1 MTDYMKANTVSDILR
16 SILTTLLERPA
27 FLLLNFVYQVFFNV
41 TTMEMISAD
50 TMLKIFRNLQLIIGI
65 FMLFKFAV
73 TILEGIVDPNRVTD
87 KKNGANKIISRIIV
101 SLVLLAL
108 ITPINIPNPNNSW
121 EKQLK
126 NNGIIFGALYSL
138 QDRILSNNTIGRIIL
153 NDTSTQNDLNTAT
166 TTKAEQFSKQILSG
180 FLRINIRE
188 DAESPVD
195 ETDEKNWA
203 CNDTKSKQIIEKFQK
218 QTTQGMI
225 SLVNED
231 CGGGKYIFAYS
242 PIGGI
247 CAYIIVVI
255 LILYTID
262 VAIRA
267 IKLAILRL
275 IAPIPIISHMS
286 ISKKESKGADSFSTW
301 ISTMTTTYLELFIRL
316 AILHFVIFLI
326 QNMITEGIVL
336 DTGTGITG
344 ALAFVFIVIGF
355 FLFARQAPRFIQSAL
370 GMQSS
375 AGGIGLTMAAAGL
388 GTYLGGGD
396 AKDMYENMMTASRT
410 TQNGGKDL
418 GKNALFTHRD
428 NQIKGAQAK
437 YREALEEETWKR
449 QLDMDGQD
457 EKGFIKPKRALIP
470 ILGSKKL
477 VKAQRAQYALD
488 QNQKRYQANWQTHER
503 STGRGIT
510 TRGGSEFHTRTDA
523 YPQPTTAGTFG
534 TPPSGPAID
543 VERQEQVYEALHDP
557 NANFSDD
564 QRKALQAEYANAHNG
579 LGYDG
584 THDAT
589 GRDTGAGY
597 KWRREELNSQQPQQ
611 GTPPGL
617 PPAGGTTGSNNDQ
630 GQQ

>member
-1 MTDYMKANTVSDILR
+1 MTDYMKANTFSDILR
-16 SILTTLLERPA
+16 SILVTILERPA
-27 FLLLNFVYQVFFNV
+27 FLLLGFIYQVFFNV
-41 TTMEMISAD
+41 TTMEMIDAN

-108 ITPINIPNPNNSW
+108 ITPINIPEPKNAW

-138 QDRILSNNTIGRIIL
+138 QDRILSSNTIGRIIL
-153 NDTSTQNDLNTAT
+153 NDTSTQNDLNTT
-166 TTKAEQFSKQILSG
+166 TANKAEQFSKQILSG

-188 DAESPVD
+188 DAKSPVD

-203 CNDTKSKQIIEKFQK
+203 CNDAKSKQIIEKFQK

-301 ISTMTTTYLELFIRL
+301 ISAMTTTYLELFIRL

-370 GMQSS
+370 GIQSS
-375 AGGIGLTMAAAGL
+375 SGGIGLTMAAAGL
-388 GTYLGGGD
+388 GTYMGGGD

-410 TQNGGKDL
+410 TQNGGKDP

-428 NQIKGAQAK
+428 NQIKSDQEKFRA
-437 YREALEEETWKR
+437 ALQEEVNR
-449 QLDMDGQD
+449 RHLDMDNQD
-457 EKGFIKPKRALIP
+457 EAGFTKLRRGKIP
-470 ILGSKKL
+470 IFGSKKL
-477 VKAQRAQYALD
+477 NDAKKNLYALR
-488 QNQKRYQANWQTHER
+488 QNQERYHANWQTHER
-503 STGRGIT
+503 ATGRGNT
-510 TRGGSEFHTRTDA
+510 VRGGSEFHTRTDA
-523 YPQPTTAGTFG
+523 YPQPTSVGTYG

-543 VERQEQVYEALHDP
+543 DDRVAKVRAELNRPDLTKKEREA
-557 NANFSDD
+557 FEI
-564 QRKALQAEYANAHNG
+564 EYATLHNG
-579 LGYDG
+579 LGYDKEG
-584 THDAT
+584 
-589 GRDTGAGY
+589 GAGY
-597 KWRREELNSQQPQQ
+597 SKLPK
-611 GTPPGL
+611 TKDPAAPAPL
-617 PPAGGTTGSNNDQ
+617 PPAGGTTGSNNN
-630 GQQ
+630 QQP

>member
-1 MTDYMKANTVSDILR
+1 MTDYMKANTFSDILR
-16 SILTTLLERPA
+16 SILVTILERPA
-27 FLLLNFVYQVFFNV
+27 FLLLGFIYQVFFNV
-41 TTMEMISAD
+41 TTMEMIDAN

-108 ITPINIPNPNNSW
+108 ITPINIPEPKNAW

-138 QDRILSNNTIGRIIL
+138 QDRILSSNTIGRIIL
-153 NDTSTQNDLNTAT
+153 NDTSTQNDLNTT
-166 TTKAEQFSKQILSG
+166 TANKVEQFSKQILSG

-188 DAESPVD
+188 DAKSPVD

-203 CNDTKSKQIIEKFQK
+203 CNDAKSKQIIEKFQK

-247 CAYIIVVI
+247 FAYIIVVI

-301 ISTMTTTYLELFIRL
+301 ISAMTTTYLELFIRL

-370 GMQSS
+370 GIQSS
-375 AGGIGLTMAAAGL
+375 SGGIGLTMAAAGL
-388 GTYLGGGD
+388 GTYMGGGD

-410 TQNGGKDL
+410 TQNGGKDP

-428 NQIKGAQAK
+428 NQIKSDQEKFRA
-437 YREALEEETWKR
+437 ALQEEVNR
-449 QLDMDGQD
+449 RHLDMDNQD
-457 EKGFIKPKRALIP
+457 EAGFTKLRRGKIP
-470 ILGSKKL
+470 IFGSKKL
-477 VKAQRAQYALD
+477 NDAKKNLYALR
-488 QNQKRYQANWQTHER
+488 QNQERYHANWQTHER
-503 STGRGIT
+503 ATGRGNT
-510 TRGGSEFHTRTDA
+510 VRGGSEFHTRTDA
-523 YPQPTTAGTFG
+523 YPQPTSVGTYG

-543 VERQEQVYEALHDP
+543 DDRVAKVRAELNRPDLTKKEREA
-557 NANFSDD
+557 FEI
-564 QRKALQAEYANAHNG
+564 EYATLHNG
-579 LGYDG
+579 LGYDKEG
-584 THDAT
+584 
-589 GRDTGAGY
+589 GAGY
-597 KWRREELNSQQPQQ
+597 SKLPK
-611 GTPPGL
+611 TKDPAAPAPL
-617 PPAGGTTGSNNDQ
+617 PPAGGTTGSNNN
-630 GQQ
+630 QQP

>member
-108 ITPINIPNPNNSW
+108 ITPINIPEPKNAW

-138 QDRILSNNTIGRIIL
+138 QDRILSSNTIGRIIL

-370 GMQSS
+370 GMQPSS
-375 AGGIGLTMAAAGL
+375 GGIGLTMAAAGL
-388 GTYLGGGD
+388 GTLAGGGD
-396 AKDMYENMMTASRT
+396 RTNVLDNMRSAARTA
-410 TQNGGKDL
+410 QNGGKDP
-418 GKNALFTHRD
+418 GEGQFKTYRD
-428 NQIKGAQAK
+428 NQVKKTQDKASNMMRDEFYKRVLDIDDQDEAGAPKHRWYSKEKKFLGFKYGADVAGAQTT
-437 YREALEEETWKR
+437 LN
-449 QLDMDGQD
+449 G
-457 EKGFIKPKRALIP
+457 
-470 ILGSKKL
+470 
-477 VKAQRAQYALD
+477 VKN
-488 QNQKRYQANWQTHER
+488 NQARYQANWQTHER
-503 STGRGIT
+503 ATGRGIT
-510 TRGGSEFHTRTDA
+510 VRGGSEFHTRTDA
-523 YPQPTTAGTFG
+523 YPQPTPSGQQGVA
-534 TPPSGPAID
+534 PSGPQSTQRGDAVDQSLGI
-543 VERQEQVYEALHDP
+543 ETYEIKPKHGKPYRAK
-557 NANFSDD
+557 NGGSG
-564 QRKALQAEYANAHNG
+564 YASN
-579 LGYDG
+579 
-584 THDAT
+584 
-589 GRDTGAGY
+589 GAGSY
-597 KWRREELNSQQPQQ
+597 I
-611 GTPPGL
+611 PPAL
-617 PPAGGTTGSNNDQ
+617 PPQGGTTASQQQNSNSNNN
-630 GQQ
+630 QQP

>member
-1 MTDYMKANTVSDILR
+1 MTDYMKANTFSDILR
-16 SILTTLLERPA
+16 SILVTILERPA
-27 FLLLNFVYQVFFNV
+27 FLILGFIYQVFFNV
-41 TTMEMISAD
+41 TTMEMIDAN

-108 ITPINIPNPNNSW
+108 ITPINIPEPKNAW

-138 QDRILSNNTIGRIIL
+138 QDRILSSNTIGRIIL
-153 NDTSTQNDLNTAT
+153 NDTSTQNDLNTT
-166 TTKAEQFSKQILSG
+166 TANKAEQFSKQILSG

-188 DAESPVD
+188 DAKSPVD

-203 CNDTKSKQIIEKFQK
+203 CNDAKSKQIIEKFQK

-301 ISTMTTTYLELFIRL
+301 ISAMTTTYLELFIRL

-370 GMQSS
+370 GIQSS
-375 AGGIGLTMAAAGL
+375 SGGIGLTMAAAGL
-388 GTYLGGGD
+388 GTYMGGGD

-410 TQNGGKDL
+410 TQNGGKDP

-428 NQIKGAQAK
+428 NQIKSDQEKFRA
-437 YREALEEETWKR
+437 ALQEEVNR
-449 QLDMDGQD
+449 RHLDMDNQD
-457 EKGFIKPKRALIP
+457 EAGFTKLRRGKIP
-470 ILGSKKL
+470 IFGSKKL
-477 VKAQRAQYALD
+477 NDAKKNLYALR
-488 QNQKRYQANWQTHER
+488 QNQERYHANWQTHER
-503 STGRGIT
+503 ATGRGNT
-510 TRGGSEFHTRTDA
+510 VRGGSEFHTRTDA
-523 YPQPTTAGTFG
+523 YPQPTSVGTYG

-543 VERQEQVYEALHDP
+543 DDRVAKVRAELNRPDLTKKEREA
-557 NANFSDD
+557 FEI
-564 QRKALQAEYANAHNG
+564 EYATLHNG
-579 LGYDG
+579 LGYDKEG
-584 THDAT
+584 
-589 GRDTGAGY
+589 GAGY
-597 KWRREELNSQQPQQ
+597 SKLPK
-611 GTPPGL
+611 TKDPAAPAPL
-617 PPAGGTTGSNNDQ
+617 PPAGGTTGSNNN
-630 GQQ
+630 QQP

>member
-1 MTDYMKANTVSDILR
+1 MTDYMKANTFSDILR
-16 SILTTLLERPA
+16 SILVTILERPA
-27 FLLLNFVYQVFFNV
+27 FLLLGFIYQVFFNV
-41 TTMEMISAD
+41 TTMEMIDAN

-108 ITPINIPNPNNSW
+108 ITPINIPEPKNAW

-138 QDRILSNNTIGRIIL
+138 QDRILSSNTIGRIIL

-326 QNMITEGIVL
+326 QNMITEGIVI

-370 GMQSS
+370 GMQPSS
-375 AGGIGLTMAAAGL
+375 GGIGLTMAATGL
-388 GTYLGGGD
+388 GTLAGGGD
-396 AKDMYENMMTASRT
+396 RTDVLDNMRSAARTA
-410 TQNGGKDL
+410 QNGGKDP
-418 GKNALFTHRD
+418 GEGQFKTYRD
-428 NQIKGAQAK
+428 NQVKKTQDKASNMMRDEFYKRGLDIDDQDEAGAPKHRWYSKEKKFLGFKYGADVAGAQTT
-437 YREALEEETWKR
+437 LN
-449 QLDMDGQD
+449 G
-457 EKGFIKPKRALIP
+457 
-470 ILGSKKL
+470 
-477 VKAQRAQYALD
+477 VKN
-488 QNQKRYQANWQTHER
+488 NQARYQANWQTHER
-503 STGRGIT
+503 ATGRGT
-510 TRGGSEFHTRTDA
+510 TVRGGSEFHTRTDA
-523 YPQPTTAGTFG
+523 YPQPTPSGQQGVA
-534 TPPSGPAID
+534 PSGPQSTQRGDAVDQSLGI
-543 VERQEQVYEALHDP
+543 ETYEIKPKHGKPYRAK
-557 NANFSDD
+557 NGGSG
-564 QRKALQAEYANAHNG
+564 YASN
-579 LGYDG
+579 
-584 THDAT
+584 
-589 GRDTGAGY
+589 GAGSY
-597 KWRREELNSQQPQQ
+597 I
-611 GTPPGL
+611 PPAL
-617 PPAGGTTGSNNDQ
+617 PPQGGTTASQQQNSNSNNN
-630 GQQ
+630 QQP

>member
-1 MTDYMKANTVSDILR
+1 MTDYMKANTFSDILR
-16 SILTTLLERPA
+16 SILVTILERPA
-27 FLLLNFVYQVFFNV
+27 FLLLGFIYQVFFNV
-41 TTMEMISAD
+41 TTMEMIDAN

-108 ITPINIPNPNNSW
+108 ITPINIPEPKNAW

-138 QDRILSNNTIGRIIL
+138 QDRILSSNTIGRIIL
-153 NDTSTQNDLNTAT
+153 NDTSTQNDLNTT
-166 TTKAEQFSKQILSG
+166 TANKAEQFSKQILSG

-188 DAESPVD
+188 DAKSPVD

-203 CNDTKSKQIIEKFQK
+203 CNDAKSKQIIEKFQK

-301 ISTMTTTYLELFIRL
+301 ISAMTTTYLELFIRL

-326 QNMITEGIVL
+326 QNMITEGIML

-370 GMQSS
+370 GMQPSS
-375 AGGIGLTMAAAGL
+375 GGIGLTMAAAGL
-388 GTYLGGGD
+388 GTLAGGGD
-396 AKDMYENMMTASRT
+396 RTNVLDNMRSAARTA
-410 TQNGGKDL
+410 QNGGKDP
-418 GKNALFTHRD
+418 GEGQFKTYRD
-428 NQIKGAQAK
+428 NQVKKTQDKASNMMRDEFYKRGLDIDDQDEAGAPKHRWYSKEKKFLGFKYGADVAGAQTT
-437 YREALEEETWKR
+437 LN
-449 QLDMDGQD
+449 G
-457 EKGFIKPKRALIP
+457 
-470 ILGSKKL
+470 
-477 VKAQRAQYALD
+477 VKN
-488 QNQKRYQANWQTHER
+488 NQARYQANWQTHER
-503 STGRGIT
+503 ATGRGT
-510 TRGGSEFHTRTDA
+510 TVRGGSEFHTRTDA
-523 YPQPTTAGTFG
+523 YPQPTPSGQQGVA
-534 TPPSGPAID
+534 PSGPQSTQRGDAVDQSLGI
-543 VERQEQVYEALHDP
+543 ETYEIKPKHGKPYRAK
-557 NANFSDD
+557 NGGSG
-564 QRKALQAEYANAHNG
+564 YASN
-579 LGYDG
+579 
-584 THDAT
+584 
-589 GRDTGAGY
+589 GAGSY
-597 KWRREELNSQQPQQ
+597 I
-611 GTPPGL
+611 PPAL
-617 PPAGGTTGSNNDQ
+617 PPQGGTTASQQQNSNSNNN
-630 GQQ
+630 QQP

>member
-108 ITPINIPNPNNSW
+108 ITPINIPEPKNAW

-138 QDRILSNNTIGRIIL
+138 QDRILSSNTIGRIIL

-370 GMQSS
+370 GMQPSS
-375 AGGIGLTMAAAGL
+375 GGIGLTMAAAGL
-388 GTYLGGGD
+388 GTLAGGGD
-396 AKDMYENMMTASRT
+396 RTNVLDNMRSAARTA
-410 TQNGGKDL
+410 QNGGKDP
-418 GKNALFTHRD
+418 GEGQFKTYRD
-428 NQIKGAQAK
+428 NQVKKTQDKASNMMRDEFYKRGLDIDDQDEAGAPKHRWYSKEKKFLGFKYGADVAGAQTT
-437 YREALEEETWKR
+437 LN
-449 QLDMDGQD
+449 G
-457 EKGFIKPKRALIP
+457 
-470 ILGSKKL
+470 
-477 VKAQRAQYALD
+477 VKN
-488 QNQKRYQANWQTHER
+488 NQARYQANWQTHER
-503 STGRGIT
+503 ATGRGT
-510 TRGGSEFHTRTDA
+510 TVRGGSEFHTRTDA
-523 YPQPTTAGTFG
+523 YPQPT
-534 TPPSGPAID
+534 PSGQQGVAPLGPQSTQRGDA
-543 VERQEQVYEALHDP
+543 V
-557 NANFSDD
+557 D
-564 QRKALQAEYANAHNG
+564 QSLGIETYDIKPKHGKPYRAKNGGSGYASN
-579 LGYDG
+579 
-584 THDAT
+584 
-589 GRDTGAGY
+589 GAGSY
-597 KWRREELNSQQPQQ
+597 I
-611 GTPPGL
+611 PPAL
-617 PPAGGTTGSNNDQ
+617 PPQGGTTASQQQNSNSNNN
-630 GQQ
+630 QQP

>member
-1 MTDYMKANTVSDILR
+1 MTDYMKANTFSDILR
-16 SILTTLLERPA
+16 SILVTILERPA
-27 FLLLNFVYQVFFNV
+27 FLILGFIYQVFFNV
-41 TTMEMISAD
+41 TTMEMIDAN

-108 ITPINIPNPNNSW
+108 ITPINIPEPKNAW

-138 QDRILSNNTIGRIIL
+138 QDRILSSNTIGRIIL
-153 NDTSTQNDLNTAT
+153 NDTSTQNDLNTT
-166 TTKAEQFSKQILSG
+166 TANKAEQFSKQILSG

-188 DAESPVD
+188 DAKSPVD

-203 CNDTKSKQIIEKFQK
+203 CNDAKSKQIIEKFQK

-326 QNMITEGIVL
+326 QNMITEGIVI

-370 GMQSS
+370 GMQPSS
-375 AGGIGLTMAAAGL
+375 GGIGLTMAAAGL
-388 GTYLGGGD
+388 GTLAGGGD
-396 AKDMYENMMTASRT
+396 RTNVLDNMRSAARTA
-410 TQNGGKDL
+410 QNGGKDP
-418 GKNALFTHRD
+418 GEGQFKTYRD
-428 NQIKGAQAK
+428 NQVKKTQDKASNMMRDEFYKRGLDIDDQDEAGAPKHRWYSKEKKFLGFKYGADVAGAQTT
-437 YREALEEETWKR
+437 LN
-449 QLDMDGQD
+449 G
-457 EKGFIKPKRALIP
+457 
-470 ILGSKKL
+470 
-477 VKAQRAQYALD
+477 VKN
-488 QNQKRYQANWQTHER
+488 NQARYQANWQTHER
-503 STGRGIT
+503 ATGRGT
-510 TRGGSEFHTRTDA
+510 TVRGGSEFHTRTDA
-523 YPQPTTAGTFG
+523 YPQPTPSGQQGVA
-534 TPPSGPAID
+534 PSGPQSTQRGDAVDQSLGI
-543 VERQEQVYEALHDP
+543 ETYEIKPKHGKPYRAK
-557 NANFSDD
+557 NGGSG
-564 QRKALQAEYANAHNG
+564 YASN
-579 LGYDG
+579 
-584 THDAT
+584 
-589 GRDTGAGY
+589 GAGSY
-597 KWRREELNSQQPQQ
+597 I
-611 GTPPGL
+611 PPAL
-617 PPAGGTTGSNNDQ
+617 PPQGGTTASQQQNSNSNNN
-630 GQQ
+630 QQP

>member
-1 MTDYMKANTVSDILR
+1 MTDYMKANTFSDILR

-108 ITPINIPNPNNSW
+108 ITPINIPEPKNAW

-203 CNDTKSKQIIEKFQK
+203 CNDAKSKQIIEKFQK

-286 ISKKESKGADSFSTW
+286 ISKKESKGEDSFSTW

-388 GTYLGGGD
+388 GTLAGGGD
-396 AKDMYENMMTASRT
+396 RTNVLDNMRSAARSA
-410 TQNGGKDL
+410 QNGGKDP
-418 GKNALFTHRD
+418 GEGQFKTFRD
-428 NQIKGAQAK
+428 NQVKKTQDKASNMMRDEFYKRGLDIDDQDEAGAPNHGWYSKEKKFLGFKHGADVAGAQK
-437 YREALEEETWKR
+437 TL
-449 QLDMDGQD
+449 QG
-457 EKGFIKPKRALIP
+457 
-470 ILGSKKL
+470 
-477 VKAQRAQYALD
+477 VK
-488 QNQKRYQANWQTHER
+488 NNMSRYQANWQTHER
-503 STGRGIT
+503 ATGRGT
-510 TRGGSEFHTRTDA
+510 TVRGGSEFHTRTDA
-523 YPQPTTAGTFG
+523 YPQTTAAGTYG

-543 VERQEQVYEALHDP
+543 DDRVAKVRAELNRPDLTKKEREA
-557 NANFSDD
+557 FEI
-564 QRKALQAEYANAHNG
+564 EYATLHNG
-579 LGYDG
+579 LGYDKEG
-584 THDAT
+584 
-589 GRDTGAGY
+589 GAGY
-597 KWRREELNSQQPQQ
+597 SKLPK
-611 GTPPGL
+611 TKDPAAPAPL
-617 PPAGGTTGSNNDQ
+617 PPAGGTTGSNNN
-630 GQQ
+630 QQP

>member
-1 MTDYMKANTVSDILR
+1 MTDYMKANTFSDILR
-16 SILTTLLERPA
+16 SILVTILERPA
-27 FLLLNFVYQVFFNV
+27 FLLLGFIYQVFFNV
-41 TTMEMISAD
+41 TTMEMIDAN

-108 ITPINIPNPNNSW
+108 ITPINIPEPKNAW

-138 QDRILSNNTIGRIIL
+138 QDRILSSNTIGRIIL
-153 NDTSTQNDLNTAT
+153 NDTSTQNDLNTT
-166 TTKAEQFSKQILSG
+166 TANRAEQFSKQILGG
-180 FLRINIRE
+180 FLRVNIRE

-203 CNDTKSKQIIEKFQK
+203 CNDAKSKQTIEEFKK
-218 QTTQGMI
+218 KTTQGMI
-225 SLVNED
+225 SMVNED
-231 CGGGKYIFAYS
+231 CGGGKYVFAYS

-301 ISTMTTTYLELFIRL
+301 ISAMTTTYLELFIRL

-370 GMQSS
+370 GIQSS
-375 AGGIGLTMAAAGL
+375 SGGIGLSMAAAGL
-388 GTYLGGGD
+388 GTYLGGGE
-396 AKDMYENMMTASRT
+396 AKDMYDNMMTASRT
-410 TQNGGKDL
+410 TQNGGKDP

-428 NQIKGAQAK
+428 NQIKSDQEKFRA
-437 YREALEEETWKR
+437 ALQEEVNR
-449 QLDMDGQD
+449 RHLDMDDQD
-457 EKGFIKPKRALIP
+457 KVGFEKYRRAKIP

-477 VKAQRAQYALD
+477 NDAKENLHALE
-488 QNQKRYQANWQTHER
+488 QNKGRYKANWRTHER
-503 STGRGIT
+503 ATGRGNT
-510 TRGGSEFHTRTDA
+510 VRGGSEFHTRTDA
-523 YPQPTTAGTFG
+523 YPQPTPSGQQGVA
-534 TPPSGPAID
+534 PSGPQSTQRGDAVDQSLGI
-543 VERQEQVYEALHDP
+543 ETYEIKPKHGKPYRAK
-557 NANFSDD
+557 NGGSG
-564 QRKALQAEYANAHNG
+564 YASN
-579 LGYDG
+579 
-584 THDAT
+584 
-589 GRDTGAGY
+589 GAGSY
-597 KWRREELNSQQPQQ
+597 I
-611 GTPPGL
+611 PPAL
-617 PPAGGTTGSNNDQ
+617 PPQGGTTASQQQNSNSNNNPQ
-630 GQQ
+630 P

>member
-108 ITPINIPNPNNSW
+108 ITPINIPEPKNAW

-138 QDRILSNNTIGRIIL
+138 QDRILSSNTIGRIIL

-370 GMQSS
+370 GMQPSS
-375 AGGIGLTMAAAGL
+375 GGIGLTMAAAGL
-388 GTYLGGGD
+388 GTLAGGGD
-396 AKDMYENMMTASRT
+396 RTNVLDNMRSAARTA
-410 TQNGGKDL
+410 QNGGKDP
-418 GKNALFTHRD
+418 GEGQFKTYRD
-428 NQIKGAQAK
+428 NQVKKTQDKASNMMRDEFYKRGLDIDDQDEAGAPKHRWYSKEKKFLGFKYGADVAGAQTT
-437 YREALEEETWKR
+437 LN
-449 QLDMDGQD
+449 G
-457 EKGFIKPKRALIP
+457 
-470 ILGSKKL
+470 
-477 VKAQRAQYALD
+477 VKN
-488 QNQKRYQANWQTHER
+488 NQARYQANWQTHER
-503 STGRGIT
+503 ATGRGT
-510 TRGGSEFHTRTDA
+510 TVRGGSEFHTRTDA
-523 YPQPTTAGTFG
+523 YPQPTPSGQQGVA
-534 TPPSGPAID
+534 PSGPQSTQRGDAVDQSLGI
-543 VERQEQVYEALHDP
+543 ETYEIKPKHGKPYRAK
-557 NANFSDD
+557 NGGSG
-564 QRKALQAEYANAHNG
+564 YASN
-579 LGYDG
+579 
-584 THDAT
+584 
-589 GRDTGAGY
+589 GAGSY
-597 KWRREELNSQQPQQ
+597 I
-611 GTPPGL
+611 PPAL
-617 PPAGGTTGSNNDQ
+617 PPQGGTTASQQQNSNSNNN
-630 GQQ
+630 QQP

>member
-1 MTDYMKANTVSDILR
+1 MTDYMKANTFSDILR
-16 SILTTLLERPA
+16 SILVTILERPA
-27 FLLLNFVYQVFFNV
+27 FLLLGFIYRVFFNV
-41 TTMEMISAD
+41 TTMEMIDAN

-108 ITPINIPNPNNSW
+108 ITPINIPEPKNAW

-138 QDRILSNNTIGRIIL
+138 QDRILSSNTIGRIIL
-153 NDTSTQNDLNTAT
+153 NDTSTQNDLNTT
-166 TTKAEQFSKQILSG
+166 TANKAEQFSKQILSG

-188 DAESPVD
+188 DAKSPVD
-195 ETDEKNWA
+195 ETDEKNWV
-203 CNDTKSKQIIEKFQK
+203 CNDAKSKQIIEKFQK

-370 GMQSS
+370 GIQSS
-375 AGGIGLTMAAAGL
+375 SGGIGLTMAAAGL
-388 GTYLGGGD
+388 GTYMGGGD

-410 TQNGGKDL
+410 TQNGGKDP

-428 NQIKGAQAK
+428 NQIKSDQEKFRA
-437 YREALEEETWKR
+437 ALQEEVNR
-449 QLDMDGQD
+449 RHLDMDNQD
-457 EKGFIKPKRALIP
+457 EAGFTKLRRGKIP
-470 ILGSKKL
+470 IFGSKKL
-477 VKAQRAQYALD
+477 NDAKKNLYALR
-488 QNQKRYQANWQTHER
+488 QNQERYHANWQTHER
-503 STGRGIT
+503 ATGRGNT
-510 TRGGSEFHTRTDA
+510 VRGGSEFHTRTDA
-523 YPQPTTAGTFG
+523 YPQPTSVGTYG

-543 VERQEQVYEALHDP
+543 DDRVAKVRAELNRPDLTKKEREA
-557 NANFSDD
+557 FEI
-564 QRKALQAEYANAHNG
+564 EYATLHNG
-579 LGYDG
+579 LGYDKEG
-584 THDAT
+584 
-589 GRDTGAGY
+589 GAGY
-597 KWRREELNSQQPQQ
+597 SKLPK
-611 GTPPGL
+611 TKDPAAPAPL
-617 PPAGGTTGSNNDQ
+617 PPAGGTTGSNNN
-630 GQQ
+630 QQP

>member
-1 MTDYMKANTVSDILR
+1 MTDYMKANTFSDILR
-16 SILTTLLERPA
+16 SILVTILERPA
-27 FLLLNFVYQVFFNV
+27 FLLLGFIYQVFFNV
-41 TTMEMISAD
+41 TTMEMIDAN

-108 ITPINIPNPNNSW
+108 ITPINIPEPKNAW

-138 QDRILSNNTIGRIIL
+138 QDRILSSNTIGRIIL
-153 NDTSTQNDLNTAT
+153 NDTSTQNDLNTT
-166 TTKAEQFSKQILSG
+166 TANKAEQFSKQILSG

-188 DAESPVD
+188 DAKSPVD

-203 CNDTKSKQIIEKFQK
+203 CNDAKSKQIIEKFQK

-301 ISTMTTTYLELFIRL
+301 ISAMTTTYLELFIRL

-375 AGGIGLTMAAAGL
+375 SGGIGLTMAAAGL

-396 AKDMYENMMTASRT
+396 GKDIYENMMTASRT
-410 TQNGGKDL
+410 TQNGGKDP

-428 NQIKGAQAK
+428 NQIKSDQEKFRA
-437 YREALEEETWKR
+437 ALQEEVNR
-449 QLDMDGQD
+449 RHLDMDNQD
-457 EKGFIKPKRALIP
+457 EAGFTKLRRGKIP
-470 ILGSKKL
+470 IFGSKKL
-477 VKAQRAQYALD
+477 NDAKKNLYALR
-488 QNQKRYQANWQTHER
+488 QNQERYHANWQTHER
-503 STGRGIT
+503 ATGRGNT
-510 TRGGSEFHTRTDA
+510 VRGGSEFHTRTDA
-523 YPQPTTAGTFG
+523 YPQPTSVGTYG

-543 VERQEQVYEALHDP
+543 DDRVAKVRAELNRPDLTKKEREA
-557 NANFSDD
+557 FEI
-564 QRKALQAEYANAHNG
+564 EYATLHNG
-579 LGYDG
+579 LGYDKEG
-584 THDAT
+584 
-589 GRDTGAGY
+589 GAGY
-597 KWRREELNSQQPQQ
+597 SKLPK
-611 GTPPGL
+611 TKDPAAPAPL
-617 PPAGGTTGSNNDQ
+617 PPAGGTTGSNNN
-630 GQQ
+630 QQP

>member
-1 MTDYMKANTVSDILR
+1 MTDYMKANTFSDILR
-16 SILTTLLERPA
+16 SILVTILERPA
-27 FLLLNFVYQVFFNV
+27 FLLLGFIYQVFFNV
-41 TTMEMISAD
+41 TTMEMIDAN

-108 ITPINIPNPNNSW
+108 ITPINIPEPKNAW

-138 QDRILSNNTIGRIIL
+138 QDRILSSNTIGRIIL
-153 NDTSTQNDLNTAT
+153 NDTSTQNDLNTT
-166 TTKAEQFSKQILSG
+166 TANKAEQFSKQILSG

-188 DAESPVD
+188 DAKSPVD

-203 CNDTKSKQIIEKFQK
+203 CNDAKSKQIIEKFQK

-370 GMQSS
+370 GMQPSS
-375 AGGIGLTMAAAGL
+375 GGIGLTMAAAGL
-388 GTYLGGGD
+388 GTLAGGGD
-396 AKDMYENMMTASRT
+396 RTNVLDNMRSAARAA
-410 TQNGGKDL
+410 QNGGKDP
-418 GKNALFTHRD
+418 GEGQFKTYRD
-428 NQIKGAQAK
+428 NQVKKTQDKASNMMRDEFYKRGLDIDDQDEAGAPNHRWYSKEKKFLGFKYGADVAGAQTT
-437 YREALEEETWKR
+437 LN
-449 QLDMDGQD
+449 G
-457 EKGFIKPKRALIP
+457 
-470 ILGSKKL
+470 
-477 VKAQRAQYALD
+477 VKN
-488 QNQKRYQANWQTHER
+488 NQARYQANWQTHER
-503 STGRGIT
+503 ATGRGT
-510 TRGGSEFHTRTDA
+510 TVRGGSEFHTRTDA
-523 YPQPTTAGTFG
+523 YPQPTPSGQQGVA
-534 TPPSGPAID
+534 PSGPQSTQRGDAVDQSLGI
-543 VERQEQVYEALHDP
+543 ETYEIKPKHGKPYRAK
-557 NANFSDD
+557 NGGSG
-564 QRKALQAEYANAHNG
+564 YASN
-579 LGYDG
+579 
-584 THDAT
+584 
-589 GRDTGAGY
+589 GAGSY
-597 KWRREELNSQQPQQ
+597 I
-611 GTPPGL
+611 PPAL
-617 PPAGGTTGSNNDQ
+617 PPQGGTTASQQQNSNSNNN
-630 GQQ
+630 QQP